1 MLRISAFSTQRRS
14 VTKTIRWSVY
24 VLLLIWSVYIL
35 AAPQSA
41 KSQSADQGATTQ
53 KTAVYITMKGA
64 IGPATLDYFE
74 TSLNKA
80 IDRRASLFIIR
91 MDTPGG
97 LDTSMREII
106 KRILS
111 SPIPVVTYVS
121 PSGAR
126 AASAGTYIMYASH
139 FAAMTP
145 ATNLGAATPVQLGG
159 SNPLPETPG
168 SKDDKQK
175 DKQKAPEPAGNNDTM
190 RHKVIND
197 AVAYI
202 RGLAELRGRNADW
215 AEKAVRRAAS
225 LSATEALKKNVIDF
239 IATDMADLLKQLNGK
254 QVSIH
259 DQKTVLN
266 TQGMVLR
273 QIEPDW
279 RNQLLSIITDPNVA
293 YVLMLIGIYGLIFEF
308 SNPGA
313 IIPGVVGA
321 ISLFLA
327 LFAFQVLPVNYAG
340 FGLIILG
347 VILMVAEAFVPSFGA
362 LGFGG
367 VVAFV
372 IGSIILMDTDAPGFG
387 VSLPLIGAVALVSS
401 GFFTIVLVMALKSRN
416 RPVVSGQ
423 EQLIGAIGEAMNDFD
438 NTGSVYVH
446 SEAWSATT
454 NAPLTKGQK
463 VKVTSIEGLKLTV
476 EPVTENK
483 QENTL

>member
-1 MLRISAFSTQRRS
+1 VQSSITQ
-14 VTKTIRWSVY
+14 TKKTVHLGFY
-24 VLLLIWSVYIL
+24 CLLLVWTVYGL
-35 AAPQSA
+35 AAPQSPA
-41 KSQSADQGATTQ
+41 PQSASN

-74 TSLNKA
+74 RSLEKA
-80 IDRRASLFIIR
+80 IDRRASMFIIV

-97 LDTSMREII
+97 LDTSMRDII
-106 KRILS
+106 KDILA

-126 AASAGTYIMYASH
+126 AASAGTYILYASH

-145 ATNLGAATPVQLGG
+145 ATNLGAATPVQMGG
-159 SNPLPETPG
+159 SNPLPETPSPTRDG
-168 SKDDKQK
+168 KEK
-175 DKQKAPEPAGNNDTM
+175 DKQQSPQPAASKDAM

-215 AEKAVRRAAS
+215 AEKAVREAAS
-225 LSATEALKKNVIDF
+225 LSATEALDSNVIDLV
-239 IATDMADLLKQLNGK
+239 AGSMSDLLKQLHGK
-254 QVSIH
+254 KITINEQEVE
-259 DQKTVLN
+259 LN
-266 TQGMVLR
+266 TQGMLLEH
-273 QIEPDW
+273 IEADW
-279 RNQLLSIITDPNVA
+279 RNQLLAILTDPNVA
-293 YVLMLIGIYGLIFEF
+293 YILMLIGIYGLIFEF

-321 ISLFLA
+321 IALFLA

-401 GFFTIVLVMALKSRN
+401 AFFTFVLVMALKSRK

-423 EQLIGAIGEAMNDFD
+423 EQLIGAVGEAINDFD
-438 NTGSVYVH
+438 HEGSVYVH
-446 SEAWSATT
+446 SEIWSAKTSS
-454 NAPLTKGQK
+454 PLVKGQN
-463 VKVTSIEGLKLTV
+463 VKVISMDGLILTV

-483 QENTL
+483 QESTS

>member
-1 MLRISAFSTQRRS
+1 MFRKPAVRAQQRSITTTVRLS
-14 VTKTIRWSVY
+14 FY
-24 VLLLIWSVYIL
+24 AVLLAWSVYIL

-41 KSQSADQGATTQ
+41 DLQASNPGSATQ
-53 KTAVYITMKGA
+53 KTAVYITIKGA

-74 TSLNKA
+74 TSLEKA

-106 KRILS
+106 KLILS

-145 ATNLGAATPVQLGG
+145 ATNLGAATPVQIGG
-159 SNPLPETPG
+159 SNPLPETPD
-168 SKDDKQK
+168 SKK
-175 DKQKAPEPAGNNDTM
+175 DKQKGKQQAPEPAGNSDTM

-239 IATDMADLLKQLNGK
+239 IATDMADLLKQLNGQK
-254 QVSIH
+254 VSIH
-259 DQKTVLN
+259 DQETVLN
-266 TQGMVLR
+266 TQGVVLQ

-293 YVLMLIGIYGLIFEF
+293 YILMLIGIYGLIFEF

-313 IIPGVVGA
+313 IIPGVAGA
-321 ISLFLA
+321 IALFLA

-423 EQLIGAIGEAMNDFD
+423 EQMIGAVGEAMNDFD
-438 NTGSVYVH
+438 KSGSVYVH
-446 SEAWSATT
+446 SEIWSATT

-463 VKVTSIEGLKLTV
+463 VKVTSVEGLKLTV

-483 QENTL
+483 QESTS